1 MIKMHKKKCV
11 KAAHVILTQSK
22 LLKVSWVLLSLHY
35 NIKTTESDSIQKLS
49 IYGRT
54 NKRREL
60 TALNRQGTQQQRPE
74 SLTVT
79 PPGMR
84 MNTGYINATKAT
96 ILMRYIHRLQIGSKI
111 MRMYLWWC
119 LCTLY
124 LLTCRVELPLANLVS
139 VVVFLVCRALLT
151 SFVCSNLPFVLR

>member
-1 MIKMHKKKCV
+1 MHKKKCV

-84 MNTGYINATKAT
+84 MNTGYINPTKST
-96 ILMRYIHRLQIGSKI
+96 PSKVYPQRYIYQGIGSDSASEI
-111 MRMYLWWC
+111 I
-119 LCTLY
+119 
-124 LLTCRVELPLANLVS
+124 
-139 VVVFLVCRALLT
+139 
-151 SFVCSNLPFVLR
+151 